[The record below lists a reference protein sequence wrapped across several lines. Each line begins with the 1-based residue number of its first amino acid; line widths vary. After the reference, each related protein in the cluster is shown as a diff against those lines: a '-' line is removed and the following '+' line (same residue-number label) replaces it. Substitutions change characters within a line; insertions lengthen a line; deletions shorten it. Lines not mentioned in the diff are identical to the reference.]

1 MEKSLS
7 NFYLILYISAW
18 FFTIIIYHKKKKHFD
33 VGSLILFSYL
43 IYSIFSFLLFNNQYI
58 GEKYNE
64 LKLFPFVY
72 LFLMLIIAI
81 YPVLKYDDK
90 NIIKIQQPNI
100 ILLNSISIFVITVS
114 LIQIPNVIASI
125 PSSFMKIITSSKEA
139 SLLYSESSLF
149 SDDYG
154 SGISNIFSI
163 FTGMFSELTPLIL
176 LYYLTLKNK
185 NKLIVFGLL
194 ISCFYLVIS
203 NINNINRGGIVN
215 LFFSFFI
222 AYFALRKFIS
232 KKIKL
237 KINLLLIIVT
247 ALSLL
252 NLAAV
257 TSSRFSSSGTFDS
270 IQSYT
275 GQCNLNFNNYCL
287 DAGGI
292 RYGDRTLN
300 LFKRILFKD
309 TPKNYYERRQKYQNL
324 KIDDYNFYT
333 FVGDFT
339 LDFGPIFS
347 FFIFISFSLYTL
359 LNTKVVNGV
368 ILFHQ
373 IILIYFVM
381 CVCMQGG
388 MTLFSFSDTS
398 NLKIIVFMLLYF
410 IFKFDY
416 FKNKK
421 YN

>member
-100 ILLNSISIFVITVS
+100 ILLNSISIFIITVS
-114 LIQIPNVIASI
+114 LVQIPNAIISI
-125 PSSFMKIITSSKEA
+125 PSNFVKVVTSSKEA
-139 SLLYSESSLF
+139 SLIYSENSLF
-149 SDDYG
+149 IDTSG
-154 SGISNIFSI
+154 AGISNIFSI
-163 FTGMFSELTPLIL
+163 FTGMFSEITFLIFI
-176 LYYLTLKNK
+176 YYLTIKNK
-185 NKLIVFGLL
+185 NKFIVSGLL
-194 ISCFYLVIS
+194 ISCIYLFIS
-203 NINNINRGGIVN
+203 SINSINRGGIVN
-215 LFFSFFI
+215 ILFSFSI
-222 AYFALRKFIS
+222 AFLALRNFIP
-232 KKIKL
+232 KQIKIK
-237 KINLLLIIVT
+237 ISVFFIFMVT
-247 ALSLL
+247 LSLITL
-252 NLAAV
+252 TAI
-257 TSSRFSSSGTFDS
+257 TGSRFSSTGTFDS

-339 LDFGPIFS
+339 LDFGPVFS
-347 FFIFISFSLYTL
+347 FFIFISFSLYAL
-359 LNTKVVNGV
+359 INTRIVNGV
-368 ILFHQ
+368 FFFHQ
-373 IILIYFVM
+373 LILIYFIM

-388 MTLFSFSDTS
+388 MYLFPFSDTS
-398 NLKIIVFMLLYF
+398 NLKIIAFILLYF

-416 FKNKK
+416 FKNKQFI
-421 YN
+421 